1 MSTLNERKNKPS
13 KIMNRAE
20 NQINLEEISKI
31 PEDEFREH
39 FQEWL
44 DRDEVARS
52 LQAKLRKDLIDNFN
66 KTKLGE

>member
-1 MSTLNERKNKPS
+1 
-13 KIMNRAE
+13 MNAEE
-20 NQINLEEISKI
+20 NQINLEEISRI